1 MPSESHPAQLKD
13 WFDEKRYQSIAG
25 ELAALSKPFRKKV
38 FLQSVL
44 EGLEE
49 RTLMQRLHQCAAAVD
64 AALPGSFR
72 EKVEV
77 LHSLAP
83 KIEHGFVA
91 IFLSDFVASF
101 GLHDFDFSLDALREF
116 TKHGSAEFAVRP
128 FLIAD
133 QKRAL
138 KTMQRW
144 AEAECEHVRRLASE
158 GSRPRL
164 PWGMRLPSL
173 VADPSPSAAILEA
186 LKGDEALYVRKSVAN
201 HLNDIT
207 KDHPDWVVQ
216 RLEGWNLR
224 DERQSW
230 IAKHAC
236 RTLIKRGHPRA
247 LQLFGFAEGADV
259 DATLTASPRSLS
271 LGQRLGISATVTS
284 TSRKPQRLVID
295 YVIHYVKASGGSA
308 AKVFKWTETELKG
321 GEKLELSKTQVIRD
335 FTTRKHYSGNHQV
348 ELQINGQRVA
358 SAAFDLSCA

>member
-1 MPSESHPAQLKD
+1 MADETHPAQLKD
-13 WFDEKRYQSIAG
+13 WFDEARYQQIAR
-25 ELAALSKPFRKKV
+25 ELARLTPSFHPKV
-38 FLQSVL
+38 FLQNVI

-49 RTLMQRLHQCAAAVD
+49 RTLMQRLHQCALAVD
-64 AALPGSFR
+64 SALPGSYR
-72 EKVEV
+72 DKVEV
-77 LHSLAP
+77 LHRLAP
-83 KIEHGFVA
+83 RIEHGFVA

-101 GLHDFDFSLDALREF
+101 GLHDFDFSLEALREF

-128 FLIAD
+128 FIIAD

-138 KTMQRW
+138 KTMRRW
-144 AEAECEHVRRLASE
+144 AENECEHVRRLASE

-164 PWGMRLPSL
+164 PWGMRLPAL
-173 VADPSPSAAILEA
+173 VADSSPTAPILEA
-186 LKGDEALYVRKSVAN
+186 LKRDEALYVRKSVAN

-207 KDHPDWVVQ
+207 KDHPEWVVG

-224 DERQSW
+224 EERQAW

-259 DATLTASPRSLS
+259 KAALTLSPQSLS
-271 LGQRLGISATVTS
+271 LGQRLELSATVIS

-308 AKVFKWTETELKG
+308 AKVFKWTEAELNGGERLELK
-321 GEKLELSKTQVIRD
+321 KTQMIQD
-335 FTTRKHYSGNHQV
+335 FTTRKHYPGNHKV

-358 SAAFDLSCA
+358 STAFDLSCP